1 MLRNGI
7 IDQDYKILKNHLD
20 GDETLDTIHF
30 STENT
35 NNINENKN
43 TNSLFPLRQ
52 VTNKSHKDPTLV
64 TNNLENNTKVLPLPF
79 IGTLETST
87 IKTQSTYSVHEN
99 NQKTFR
105 LKFYD
110 ISTNIIVLKSFLM
123 NEIYDL
129 RQQLN
134 HPIKYL
140 NKQEDL
146 TELKTQLQYLQ
157 EKTDL

>member
-1 MLRNGI
+1 
-7 IDQDYKILKNHLD
+7 
-20 GDETLDTIHF
+20 
-30 STENT
+30 
-35 NNINENKN
+35 
-43 TNSLFPLRQ
+43 
-52 VTNKSHKDPTLV
+52 
-64 TNNLENNTKVLPLPF
+64 
-79 IGTLETST
+79 
-87 IKTQSTYSVHEN
+87 
-99 NQKTFR
+99 
-105 LKFYD
+105 
-110 ISTNIIVLKSFLM
+110 M